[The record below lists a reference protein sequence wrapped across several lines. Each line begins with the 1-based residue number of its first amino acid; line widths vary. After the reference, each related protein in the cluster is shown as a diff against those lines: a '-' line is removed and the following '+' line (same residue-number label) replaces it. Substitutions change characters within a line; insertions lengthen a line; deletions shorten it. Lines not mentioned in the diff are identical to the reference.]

1 MVNTQ
6 VKFLSLSE
14 GYLSSKLVQECY
26 ITIMHA
32 INYVATASVTTWL
45 AWP

>member
-14 GYLSSKLVQECY
+14 GYLSSELVQLL
-26 ITIMHA
+26 ITIMHT